1 MATEARD
8 TEFRKHL
15 PFQLGATRC
24 SRELTTSSSAGITL
38 LAAPRTEATIDPADS
53 SSVALAFSVPLWLCG
68 QSAFVAVNRFARRV
82 ALFFEAQRS
91 SSCESFVEGW
101 KRFVDDCVQRG
112 DGFVRLGHDLGEPTA
127 LGGRGGVQRPL
138 SYGVPAQLAE

>member
-38 LAAPRTEATIDPADS
+38 LAAPRTEATIDPPI
-53 SSVALAFSVPLWLCG
+53 ALRSLSLSLCLCG